1 MLYVLT
7 EIYELPTFD
16 SPKMVCESAN
26 VDKCS
31 DEIVLFGVLKL
42 NKVILVVVAEVKSST
57 IFNKFSGE
65 RLKVKIVEVRK
76 CGEVRRDE
84 CGGGVPGSAA
94 EAQYRVRWSV
104 AGVATFASF

>member
-16 SPKMVCESAN
+16 SPKIVYESVN

-31 DEIVLFGVLKL
+31 DRSVLFCVCEL
-42 NKVILVVVAEVKSST
+42 NTLVFVRVVEVKSST

-76 CGEVRRDE
+76 CGEV
-84 CGGGVPGSAA
+84 
-94 EAQYRVRWSV
+94 
-104 AGVATFASF
+104 